1 MAEEPTLY
9 NETRGF
15 LDAWRDTSMISTYLD
30 PQKKQNAIAFED
42 RILRGKILNGEFKEN
57 KTNPRDAAEYLR
69 EFIHPGKF
77 VVNTDGPV
85 NYWVYEDQYK
95 RFDLDPNLALNGSNS
110 LIGWT
115 DENKGGWA
123 VFKELGD
130 DFQKVMAETELKEI
144 RSTAE
149 SMGILHGKEMEDYIR
164 EQVTQDLID
173 GNSYNLKRALI
184 HNSNGKG
191 YRIGIFFIPEDGS
204 KKDGILIGAM
214 LDGDKFRDISE
225 EELVGASAS
234 GHVLDYV
241 LSNYFDRSHKNIN
254 NLYREGLDN
263 NDKDYWKNPRVSDWA
278 VVGPLISYFEEMGEL
293 EFKYAIKPLADMMEK
308 EASKKYGNKYKP
320 GIDFLSDE
328 QSKEVLKSYIDRHER
343 FFKSDY
349 VPDWVRPHVRN
360 ISNWW
365 SVDMKVRELRYED

>member
-95 RFDLDPNLALNGSNS
+95 RFDLDPNLSLNGSNS

-173 GNSYNLKRALI
+173 GNSYNLKRA
-184 HNSNGKG
+184 
-191 YRIGIFFIPEDGS
+191 
-204 KKDGILIGAM
+204 
-214 LDGDKFRDISE
+214 
-225 EELVGASAS
+225 
-234 GHVLDYV
+234 
-241 LSNYFDRSHKNIN
+241 
-254 NLYREGLDN
+254 
-263 NDKDYWKNPRVSDWA
+263 
-278 VVGPLISYFEEMGEL
+278 
-293 EFKYAIKPLADMMEK
+293 
-308 EASKKYGNKYKP
+308 
-320 GIDFLSDE
+320 
-328 QSKEVLKSYIDRHER
+328 
-343 FFKSDY
+343 
-349 VPDWVRPHVRN
+349 
-360 ISNWW
+360 
-365 SVDMKVRELRYED
+365 